1 VFFDSGDGLVPRP
14 PPAQMP
20 DLVHDAPPGSA
31 MLAQV
36 EAAET
41 KLETMINNMFD
52 AVVGNARRQG

>member
-1 VFFDSGDGLVPRP
+1 VSNHLGPT
-14 PPAQMP
+14 
-20 DLVHDAPPGSA
+20 LVHDAPPGSA